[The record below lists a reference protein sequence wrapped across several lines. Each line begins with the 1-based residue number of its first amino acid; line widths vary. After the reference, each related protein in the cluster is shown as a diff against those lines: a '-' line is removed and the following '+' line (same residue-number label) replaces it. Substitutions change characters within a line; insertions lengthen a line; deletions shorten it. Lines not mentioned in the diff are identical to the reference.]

1 MGESDKM
8 LHRKR
13 VVVTRATEQSESLV
27 EALRS
32 HGAVPVLLP
41 MVSFAPPEDPGP
53 LEEALKKLGQ
63 FDWIFL
69 TSQNALRAM
78 QDRCALLELP
88 LIELITGVSIAAV
101 GPATAEAAELAGLN
115 MDYVAQKHQGV
126 ALAEELG
133 LRVRGKRVLLPRSD
147 RANQD
152 LVEVLNHLGAQVT
165 EVIAYKTIR
174 PNEEETKKHLLEI
187 EKGADAV
194 LFFSPSSVH
203 HLKDT
208 LGAARFVIL
217 SRVSAFT
224 AIGSVT
230 ERALR
235 AAGVER
241 VIASKDTH
249 VSAVVDALTD
259 FFSAT
264 DPKISV
270 GAKRG

>member
-1 MGESDKM
+1 VAETNKT
-8 LHRKR
+8 LHGKR
-13 VVVTRATEQSESLV
+13 VIVTRAVEQSETLV
-27 EALRS
+27 DALRS
-32 HGAVPVLLP
+32 YGAVPVLLP
-41 MVSFAPPEDPGP
+41 MVSFAPPEDSEP
-53 LEEALKKLGQ
+53 LEAVLKNLRQ

-78 QDRCALLELP
+78 QDRCAMMGLQLVEMSAA
-88 LIELITGVSIAAV
+88 VSVAAV
-101 GPATAEAAELAGLN
+101 GPATAEAAEHAGLKIA
-115 MDYVAQKHQGV
+115 YVAQKHQGV

-133 LRVRGKRVLLPRSD
+133 ERVRGKRVLLPRSD
-147 RANQD
+147 RANRD
-152 LVEVLNHLGAQVT
+152 LVEVLDHLGARVT

-174 PNEEETKKHLLEI
+174 PNEAETKKHLSEI

-203 HLKDT
+203 HLRDT

-217 SRVSAFT
+217 SREIAFT

-249 VSAVVDALTD
+249 VTAVVDALTD
-259 FFSAT
+259 FFST
-264 DPKISV
+264 SEQKLSV